1 MDNKEYFVKE
11 MMQNFPESS
20 GCLQCIKCKEDKKY
34 NIDKEKLINTIPLI
48 FTDKWGKGLTEV
60 PANLFESTETV
71 DNWLCQADAWDFDAF
86 IQLSIFNEVIYG

>member
-1 MDNKEYFVKE
+1 MNDEKKGDDKKGDDKKIEVKDT
-11 MMQNFPESS
+11 
-20 GCLQCIKCKEDKKY
+20 DKKY